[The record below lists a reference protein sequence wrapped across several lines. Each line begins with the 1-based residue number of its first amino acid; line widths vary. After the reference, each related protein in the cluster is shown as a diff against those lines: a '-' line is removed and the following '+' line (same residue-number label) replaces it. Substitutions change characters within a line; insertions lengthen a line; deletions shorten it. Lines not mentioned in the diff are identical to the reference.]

1 MKKNNIVEPE
11 YIKTTNTDGDK
22 FIGIKGEKNR
32 ISVYL
37 PECLDVSKDVGTLD
51 ERIEDVQSLIKC
63 IKLSKVINADGDANN
78 NNENK
83 GTSIPIASYMYLIDD
98 YRKNGII
105 VNREEIKTNTIRGKI
120 DWKQTL
126 QQAPIVSK
134 GSIIFTNFISKFK
147 TNTDNILIEIYR
159 YCLKVALDRVG
170 WLYKMNSNFIKIL
183 SVNESKNKY
192 YINIVRN
199 ELSKTFDDLKR
210 KRLEHLYLILLNVKD
225 SKNISNFEY
234 GTYSFYM
241 VFEKMIDSLF
251 NGLEDTNEFNPKGE
265 WFLEDRGTFD
275 SSSLRPDTVLLDDKA
290 VYIIDSKYYRYG
302 ATGDIKNG
310 LPTTQSIQKQ
320 ITYAK
325 HTYESKNK
333 EVEIYNAFLL
343 PYDIKKDKE
352 VGPMRHIGYARSK
365 WEKQNRSYEKIHTFL
380 IDLRF
385 VIRNYDKK
393 DNSKIID
400 FFKKEISQHLY

>member
-1 MKKNNIVEPE
+1 
-11 YIKTTNTDGDK
+11 
-22 FIGIKGEKNR
+22 
-32 ISVYL
+32 
-37 PECLDVSKDVGTLD
+37 
-51 ERIEDVQSLIKC
+51 
-63 IKLSKVINADGDANN
+63 
-78 NNENK
+78 
-83 GTSIPIASYMYLIDD
+83 
-98 YRKNGII
+98 
-105 VNREEIKTNTIRGKI
+105 
-120 DWKQTL
+120 
-126 QQAPIVSK
+126 
-134 GSIIFTNFISKFK
+134 
-147 TNTDNILIEIYR
+147 
-159 YCLKVALDRVG
+159 
-170 WLYKMNSNFIKIL
+170 
-183 SVNESKNKY
+183 
-192 YINIVRN
+192 
-199 ELSKTFDDLKR
+199 
-210 KRLEHLYLILLNVKD
+210 
-225 SKNISNFEY
+225 
-234 GTYSFYM
+234 
-241 VFEKMIDSLF
+241 MIDSLF

>member
-1 MKKNNIVEPE
+1 MPK
-11 YIKTTNTDGDK
+11 
-22 FIGIKGEKNR
+22 
-32 ISVYL
+32 
-37 PECLDVSKDVGTLD
+37 CLDVSKDVGTLD

-63 IKLSKVINADGDANN
+63 IRLSKVINADGDANN

-83 GTSIPIASYMYLIDD
+83 GTSMPIAFYMYLIDD

-105 VNREEIKTNTIRGKI
+105 VNREEIKTNIIRGKI
-120 DWKQTL
+120 EWKQTL

-147 TNTDNILIEIYR
+147 TNIDNILIEIYR

-170 WLYKMNSNFIKIL
+170 WLHKMNSNFIKIL

-210 KRLEHLYLILLNVKD
+210 KRLEHLYLILLNVKE

-251 NGLEDTNEFNPKGE
+251 NGLEDTNEFNLKG
-265 WFLEDRGTFD
+265 
-275 SSSLRPDTVLLDDKA
+275 
-290 VYIIDSKYYRYG
+290 
-302 ATGDIKNG
+302 
-310 LPTTQSIQKQ
+310 
-320 ITYAK
+320 
-325 HTYESKNK
+325 
-333 EVEIYNAFLL
+333 
-343 PYDIKKDKE
+343 
-352 VGPMRHIGYARSK
+352 
-365 WEKQNRSYEKIHTFL
+365 
-380 IDLRF
+380 
-385 VIRNYDKK
+385 
-393 DNSKIID
+393 
-400 FFKKEISQHLY
+400 

>member
-1 MKKNNIVEPE
+1 MKTNKVIQPK
-11 YIKTTNTDGDK
+11 YINADNSDGNK
-22 FIGIKGEKNR
+22 FIGIRGEKNT
-32 ISVYL
+32 INVYL
-37 PECLDVSKDVGTLD
+37 PECFSIDENKSSLD
-51 ERIEDVQSLIKC
+51 EQIDDVNSIIKC

-78 NNENK
+78 NNEKK
-83 GTSIPIASYMYLIDD
+83 GTSMPIVSYMWIIED
-98 YRKNGII
+98 YKKNGLL
-105 VNREEIKTNTIRGKI
+105 VNREIIKTNSIKGKI

-126 QQAPIVSK
+126 QQPPIVSK
-134 GSIIFTNFISKFK
+134 GSIICANFISKYK
-147 TNTDNILIEIYR
+147 TNTDHILIEIYK
-159 YCLKVALDRVG
+159 YCLKVALDRIG

-265 WFLEDRGTFD
+265 WYLEDRGTFD
-275 SSSLRPDTVLLDDKA
+275 SSSLRPDTVLLDENA
-290 VYIIDSKYYRYG
+290 IYIIDSKYYRYG

-325 HTYESKNK
+325 HAYENK
-333 EVEIYNAFLL
+333 KVDVYNAFLL
-343 PYDIKKDKE
+343 PVDKKKNGGGDL
-352 VGPMRHIGYARSK
+352 RHIGYATSK
-365 WEKQNRSYEKIHTFL
+365 WEKNGLMYEKIHTFF

-385 VIRNYDKK
+385 VIRNYDKN
-393 DNSKIID
+393 DNNKIIN
-400 FFKKEISQHLY
+400 FFKEEIHQHIFD